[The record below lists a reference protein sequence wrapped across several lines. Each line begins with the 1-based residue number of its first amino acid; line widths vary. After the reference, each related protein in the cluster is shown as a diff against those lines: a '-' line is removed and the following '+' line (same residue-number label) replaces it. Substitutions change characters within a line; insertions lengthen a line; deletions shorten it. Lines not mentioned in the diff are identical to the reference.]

1 MHSQQ
6 SWQRILCFWAC
17 SQKCS
22 VALTAIPE
30 IQPLLNCLS
39 SWVTAET
46 LKNSW
51 IKPSKTLPKYHETLN
66 WFVNCFRELI
76 QCGGG
81 KRLKSRVPWQNNCRR
96 TNKGKQRSALFVISS
111 CSLWCCTQTTGV
123 QLIKPDEE
131 PKENHKIFSGINFV
145 FITAYFSVCFN
156 TKCR

>member
-1 MHSQQ
+1 MNSGSPEGMHSQQ

-76 QCGGG
+76 LCGGG

-96 TNKGKQRSALFVISS
+96 TNKGKQICLVCHFFLQPVMLHTSHWS
-111 CSLWCCTQTTGV
+111 
-123 QLIKPDEE
+123 
-131 PKENHKIFSGINFV
+131 
-145 FITAYFSVCFN
+145 TAYQARWGAQGKPQDLFWY
-156 TKCR
+156 